1 MKNTSEKRIFVF
13 DGHYRCHTQIE
24 ATQTIFQIFPNFATL
39 HVHVYWIRLINGKTV
54 LLSLNKVKPMPFRG
68 RILTDPGEI
77 SRLRYYI
84 SLLDLLAA
92 CAEVM
97 FNVLLDL

>member
-1 MKNTSEKRIFVF
+1 MKNTSEKQIFVF
-13 DGHYRCHTQIE
+13 DGHYPMSYSNGSNTNN
-24 ATQTIFQIFPNFATL
+24 FPNFSNIETL

-54 LLSLNKVKPMPFRG
+54 LLSLNKVKPMSFRG